1 MKIFIS
7 LYFLSLIFIQSLY
20 AQNSNGLIRGII
32 KNAETN
38 ELLAGANVSVS
49 GKQVG
54 DATDKNGLY
63 EISLPKGIYTLT
75 FEYIGYQSLE
85 IKNLELDANE
95 LKDLNVYLIQEAM
108 EYGKAI
114 EVIGDKELS
123 KQAVGSAINISSME
137 IEGRAGSLEDATR
150 TLQTMPGVIT
160 QTDFSGKMYV
170 RGGRTQDNVVL
181 VDRIFVYEPYH
192 LGGLSS
198 IFNPDLINDI
208 EFYAGGFPAKYG
220 QAMSAVIEVNN
231 RYGRR
236 GNLQGSFSSSF
247 ISTRLLAEGSLPG
260 EKGSFLLSGRIN
272 YYDKIMD
279 LLKIPSTY
287 FRPHFQ
293 DYQVKLFYPLNKNH
307 LFEVNTLISGDGYK
321 MDIDKENDFLDIPNE
336 SDKVRQQQNLNVYSF
351 DWKWILTES
360 IFSHTNIAYIYNS
373 FENRFSQP
381 TTNWIKFDVDNY
393 DIRNE
398 ITFLNFPHHKIE
410 TGLYFHVPVVDY
422 TISFPRSYW
431 NLIYHTNHNSNVRLS
446 DDSTLVSTNYKI
458 DYHYMGFSIQDEWEI
473 IANKLKSNYGFRL
486 EYLNVTKEVI
496 LNPRLSMVYYL
507 YPYLSLKFATGMYSQ
522 YSRDPLV
529 FDPIEGNL
537 NIQAPYA
544 IHYIGGIE
552 NEFSD
557 GYLFRIESYYKDFRK
572 LITSTFENG
581 YQNSGSGYSYG
592 FDFFLQKEMG
602 YNWDGWLTY
611 SYSVS
616 KRRDYASQ
624 NLYFPI
630 QDQKHTLS
638 LVGNYKLSDTWK
650 AGIKW
655 LFSTGKPFTSIDYV
669 NQTVDPYTGEVLYF
683 PVEGKFNNKRF
694 PNYSCLDIR
703 IEKKFKWLGLEF
715 DSYLE
720 IINVFNSKNVY
731 DYQYN
736 QDYSDRKTTYQ
747 LPLIPVLGL
756 ATDF

>member
-1 MKIFIS
+1 MKFLIRNLYIFF
-7 LYFLSLIFIQSLY
+7 FLFFSIN

-108 EYGKAI
+108 EYGQAI

-137 IEGRAGSLEDATR
+137 IEGRAGSMEDATR

-160 QTDFSGKMYV
+160 QSDFSGKMYV

-198 IFNPDLINDI
+198 IFNPDLIDDI

-260 EKGSFLLSGRIN
+260 EKGSFLVSGRIN

-293 DYQVKLFYPLNKNH
+293 DYQVKLFYPLNKYH

-321 MDIDKENDFLDIPNE
+321 MDIDKKNEFLDIPNE

-351 DWKWILTES
+351 DWKWILSES

-410 TGLYFHVPVVDY
+410 TGLYFHIPVVDY
-422 TISFPRSYW
+422 TLSFPRSYW
-431 NLIYHTNHNSNVRLS
+431 NLIYHTSHNSNVRLS

-458 DYHYMGFSIQDEWEI
+458 DYQYMGFSIQDEWEI

-496 LNPRLSMVYYL
+496 LNPRFGMVYYL
-507 YPYLSLKFATGMYSQ
+507 YPHLSLKFATGMYSQ

-529 FDPIEGNL
+529 FNPIEGNL
-537 NIQAPYA
+537 NIRAPYA

-552 NEFSD
+552 NEFAD

-572 LITSTFENG
+572 LITSNLENG
-581 YQNSGSGYSYG
+581 YQNSGSGFSYG

-624 NLYFPI
+624 NLYYPI
-630 QDQKHTLS
+630 QDQRYTLS

-650 AGIKW
+650 SGIKW

-669 NQTVDPYTGEVLYF
+669 QEFTDPQSGDIIYY
-683 PVEGKFNNKRF
+683 PIEGSVNNKRF
-694 PNYSCLDIR
+694 PNYSRLDIR
-703 IEKKFKWLGLEF
+703 IEKQFNWFGLEF
-715 DSYLE
+715 DSYIE
-720 IINVFNSKNVY
+720 VINVFNSKNVF

-736 QDYSDRKTTYQ
+736 RDYSKRDPTYQ

-756 ATDF
+756 STDF